1 MLDEDFSGWYHSDA
15 APTGT
20 ESVPTPEIRSDYS
33 EAWWSSSE
41 PETKR
46 RHRGRWI
53 GALLGVVLLMGFSAR
68 RRQRAIPVEAP
79 PRNYQLE
86 FIRHIGTLQYMKQKQ
101 NRSIWKK
108 EKKEEA

>member
-41 PETKR
+41 PEKKR

-53 GALLGVVLLMGFSAR
+53 GALCGVVLLQGIILMCLGIQGAYMGRIFEESKGRPLYIVAEKLNTEN
-68 RRQRAIPVEAP
+68 AS
-79 PRNYQLE
+79 LE
-86 FIRHIGTLQYMKQKQ
+86 QK
-101 NRSIWKK
+101 
-108 EKKEEA
+108 